1 MVKSQFSYTAFESSL
16 CLLSAILSEKKGAF
30 PVMLVNTLSFKDDL
44 DLTDRLEIALE
55 YLKRGGFYGTVIDLA
70 NAYNTNRQR
79 VYDILNRTLAGF
91 HPNPPGPTPKPEEAI
106 ENRNAELEAENA
118 ALRSR
123 VQALEAKL
131 ENSVEITS
139 QGLRDLSL
147 TLTVLPVSYRDIRD
161 VIALAYGE
169 KYAPSEASLCK
180 MVQHYG
186 TIAGL
191 ILLDGQVT
199 SKFSSAGVDEIFFHQ
214 IPILTVVDPDSMAVG
229 ACERSQDRTGGSW
242 NSVLSHFPNLRYVI
256 SDEAKGIGNGV
267 YLTAGTPET
276 ILHQKDLYHF
286 VSKISG
292 TTRRLE
298 TRLEKLLKGEEKA
311 WQDWAKGRI
320 YIKTMERVLATV
332 DRQLELM
339 EQYYQA
345 MELLDLAFCSVTSDY
360 EVNTREHGHEI
371 LSDVIQRLQSLT
383 ELGIDDLLKILEKRA
398 SGCLVFLDQLQ
409 RELSF
414 IPVELDQDSVFT
426 AEQIREWAIQEVCL
440 QQAMADEPS
449 DEVFSAYGE
458 LWQNVRSLK
467 KLIPVFLQIVPK
479 VRKILYR
486 PKRASS
492 LVECFNS
499 ILRPIQQVKKQVTQ
513 EFLWLKALHHNMK
526 TFKQGRRK
534 GKSPFQLLGVDFG
547 NQDWIGLLEDYQ
559 LAA

>member
-1 MVKSQFSYTAFESSL
+1 
-16 CLLSAILSEKKGAF
+16 
-30 PVMLVNTLSFKDDL
+30 MLVKTLSFKDHL

-55 YLKRGGFYGTVIDLA
+55 YLKRGGFYGVIIDLA

-79 VYDILNRTLAGF
+79 VYDILNRTLAAF
-91 HPNPPGPTPKPEEAI
+91 HPKPPGPTTKPEEALEKRI
-106 ENRNAELEAENA
+106 AELEAENA
-118 ALRSR
+118 TLRAR
-123 VQALEAKL
+123 VQTLEAKL
-131 ENSVEITS
+131 ENSVQITS
-139 QGLRDLSL
+139 QRVRDLSL
-147 TLTVLPVSYRDIRD
+147 TLTVLPVSYRDVRD
-161 VIALAYGE
+161 IIALAYGE

-191 ILLDGQVT
+191 ILLDAEIT

-214 IPILTVVDPDSMAVG
+214 TPILTVVDPDSMAVG
-229 ACERSQDRTGGSW
+229 ACERSEDRTGGSW

-267 YLTAGTPET
+267 YLTDAI
-276 ILHQKDLYHF
+276 ILHQKDLYHL
-286 VSKISG
+286 VSEISG

-298 TRLEKLLKGEEKA
+298 TRLEKLLKAEEKA

-320 YIKTMERVLATV
+320 YIKTMEKTLATV

-345 MELLDLAFCSVTSDY
+345 MELLDFAFYSVSSDHK
-360 EVNTREHGHEI
+360 VNTREHGHQV
-371 LSDVIQRLQSLT
+371 LSEVLQRLRSLT
-383 ELGIDDLLKILEKRA
+383 ELEIDDLIVVLEKRA
-398 SGCLVFLDQLQ
+398 LGCLIFLDQLQ
-409 RELSF
+409 HELSST
-414 IPVELDQDSVFT
+414 PVELEQDSEFT
-426 AEQIREWAIQEVCL
+426 SEQIREWAIQEVCL
-440 QQAMADEPS
+440 QHAMADEPS
-449 DEVFSAYGE
+449 DEVFSAYSE
-458 LWQNVRSLK
+458 LWKKVRSLK
-467 KLIPVFLQIVPK
+467 KLIPLFLKIVSEVK
-479 VRKILYR
+479 KLLYR

-499 ILRPIQQVKKQVTQ
+499 ILRPIQQVKKQATQ

-526 TFKQGRRK
+526 TFKQGKRK

-547 NQDWIGLLEDYQ
+547 NRDWIRLLEDYQ